1 MSLTM
6 KFNPRELMGQAIKV
20 MRDSVNEPREDGKAS
35 PLVGAV
41 LFKPD
46 GTIDTACRGELRYGD
61 HAEYTLLERKN
72 RDVRLDGSI
81 LFATLEPC
89 APGSRAHP
97 KLPCA
102 ERIVLARIKEVW
114 IGIADPDP
122 TVDRKGIKYLQNHG
136 VTVHM
141 FDRDL
146 QEVIRAENKEF
157 IDQALER
164 AAAAEEEPE
173 RIVLTELETA
183 VAAVQISDFST
194 EALEEYRTRANIT
207 DPVKSAAFTRRLV
220 RQGVLEER
228 DGQPLPTGFGILL
241 FGQEPR
247 AVIHH
252 AGLLGTIHYPDG
264 THETREFDKPLVLI
278 PDLIEEWLRNKLPN
292 VIDRDQMR
300 RAEVP
305 PLPFEMVREAV
316 VNALVHRDYAI
327 TGAKCQLVVDEHTIV
342 VKSPGKPPLPVTV
355 EQLQKFNAPM
365 LSRNPGLHYVFAKME
380 MAEESGLG
388 IQSLKAEAEKAGL
401 PLPKYVFNDPYLELT
416 LYRSKEATVRTLSQ
430 EVLDSLSDSE
440 QAGWEWLSTTG
451 GASSSEYAS
460 ALQVA
465 DRTARRH
472 LNHFLEQGMVRKV
485 RSGPYTAYEVI

>member
-6 KFNPRELMGQAIKV
+6 KFSPRELMEQAIVV

-89 APGSRAHP
+89 APGSRAHS

-122 TVDRKGIKYLQNHG
+122 TVDRKGIKYLQNHD
-136 VTVHM
+136 VIVHM

-146 QEVIRAENKEF
+146 QEVIRAENRGF

-164 AAAAEEEPE
+164 AAAAEEPE
-173 RIVLTELETA
+173 RIVLTELEA
-183 VAAVQISDFST
+183 SVVAVQISDFSA
-194 EALEEYRTRANIT
+194 EALEEYRVRAGIT
-207 DPVKSAAFTRRLV
+207 DTIQSAPFIRRLV

-228 DGQPLPTGFGILL
+228 DGQTLPTGFGILL

-247 AVIHH
+247 EVIHH
-252 AGLLGTIHYPDG
+252 AGLLGTIHYP
-264 THETREFDKPLVLI
+264 
-278 PDLIEEWLRNKLPN
+278 
-292 VIDRDQMR
+292 
-300 RAEVP
+300 EVP
-305 PLPFEMVREAV
+305 
-316 VNALVHRDYAI
+316 
-327 TGAKCQLVVDEHTIV
+327 
-342 VKSPGKPPLPVTV
+342 
-355 EQLQKFNAPM
+355 
-365 LSRNPGLHYVFAKME
+365 GLE
-380 MAEESGLG
+380 MAG
-388 IQSLKAEAEKAGL
+388 
-401 PLPKYVFNDPYLELT
+401 N
-416 LYRSKEATVRTLSQ
+416 
-430 EVLDSLSDSE
+430 VL
-440 QAGWEWLSTTG
+440 
-451 GASSSEYAS
+451 
-460 ALQVA
+460 
-465 DRTARRH
+465 
-472 LNHFLEQGMVRKV
+472 
-485 RSGPYTAYEVI
+485 